1 MLINQ
6 FLPNDLIREKRY
18 EIINGK
24 VTYDGGCVS
33 MIYKITEKHKK
44 CNDCKYYLFCY
55 LIKFDS
61 PNKKETLFCTNDKCK
76 KGFYKGNKNENK

>member
-1 MLINQ
+1 MLINK
-6 FLPNDLIREKRY
+6 FLPNDLTRENRY

-24 VTYDGGCVS
+24 IFYDRGCVS
-33 MIYKITEKHKK
+33 TIYQITEKHKK

-61 PNKKETLFCTNDKCK
+61 RNKKEILFCTNDKCK

>member
-6 FLPNDLIREKRY
+6 FLPNDLTRENRY

-33 MIYKITEKHKK
+33 TIYKITEKHKQH
-44 CNDCKYYLFCY
+44 F
-55 LIKFDS
+55 S
-61 PNKKETLFCTNDKCK
+61 KKEVKKEDKYINDDDDNNDDDDIEQESLF
-76 KGFYKGNKNENK
+76 